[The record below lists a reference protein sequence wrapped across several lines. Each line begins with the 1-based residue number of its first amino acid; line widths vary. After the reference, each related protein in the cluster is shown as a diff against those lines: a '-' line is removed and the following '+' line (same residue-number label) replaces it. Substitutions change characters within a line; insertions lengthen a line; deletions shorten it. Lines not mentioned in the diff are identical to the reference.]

1 MGYSTV
7 IQDLLSVQLSLIG
20 ISFSIFTILYSLI
33 TSKLELLNTISKN
46 IKEGNHSPDLLQTEN
61 FCIKNINR
69 LKRMNFWSILVCIS
83 SILLLFFL
91 WLAKLFT
98 LPKITLSI
106 IIVAN
111 CIDFVGIFILICFVF
126 YSYFRTAK
134 FD

>member
-46 IKEGNHSPDLLQTEN
+46 IKEGNHSPDLFQTEN

-69 LKRMNFWSILVCIS
+69 LRRMNFWAILVCIS

-111 CIDFVGIFILICFVF
+111 CIDFVGIFTLICFVF

>member
-69 LKRMNFWSILVCIS
+69 LRRMNFWAILVCIS

-111 CIDFVGIFILICFVF
+111 CIDFVGIFTLICFVF

-134 FD
+134 FE